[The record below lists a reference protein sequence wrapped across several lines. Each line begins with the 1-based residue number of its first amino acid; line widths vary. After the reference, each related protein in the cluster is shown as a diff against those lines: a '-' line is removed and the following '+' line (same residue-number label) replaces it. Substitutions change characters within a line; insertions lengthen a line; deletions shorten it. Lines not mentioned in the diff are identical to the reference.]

1 MHRALNTLAA
11 HARMQGSY
19 GQRPVEP
26 EPLPSGVP
34 QLESRVL
41 ELAKLLKAQQVHTEQ
56 QEAEHVQREAERTQ
70 REAQLVSRVAHLE
83 SVLQRQVIAQV
94 DVNTV
99 AAVSDRLMLLEH
111 SLHEGLTENVDVHQ
125 HNAQVSSLIAA

>member
-1 MHRALNTLAA
+1 M
-11 HARMQGSY
+11 
-19 GQRPVEP
+19 
-26 EPLPSGVP
+26 
-34 QLESRVL
+34 L
-41 ELAKLLKAQQVHTEQ
+41 ELAKLLKAQQVHSEQ
-56 QEAEHVQREAERTQ
+56 REAEHVKREAEHAQ

-111 SLHEGLTENVDVHQ
+111 SLHEGLKENVDVHQ